1 MEIFA
6 GVALILGSM
15 AQAWRPKR
23 VEEPPQTR
31 RRTSGGA
38 AASTARGGAKEAGK
52 DGAAKGKEKD
62 DGKMVDVDKEK
73 KDDSSEPSRG
83 SGSRARRGGRRTRAA
98 AKAREEDLKV
108 TIKDKG
114 LKQLITTLCK
124 LNLATAQQSRMN
136 WGTVIDA
143 VSGPKDLKIFTN
155 IEAEG
160 EAYTDEVEAAHVA
173 LDKIK
178 KGSEEHTAALKEMS
192 RRPAPAKG
200 NFAAFVDALV
210 VEDIGA
216 QNRAVI
222 QALSDALKEEMP
234 DVSVCKLKSIRDN
247 DKAMIIMNLRNLQ
260 PPTVRTAILDS
271 CKQLGCDVKSD
282 TPPPSP
288 LEDEIAAWL
297 TALGRG

>member
-1 MEIFA
+1 MWEILV
-6 GVALILGSM
+6 GLALILGD
-15 AQAWRPKR
+15 WRPKR

-38 AASTARGGAKEAGK
+38 STSSARAGGKEAA
-52 DGAAKGKEKD
+52 GAAKGKEKE
-62 DGKMVDVDKEK
+62 DGKMVDVDKD
-73 KDDSSEPSRG
+73 KDDSTEPSRG

-98 AKAREEDLKV
+98 AKARAEDMKV

-114 LKQLITTLCK
+114 LKSLITTLCK
-124 LNLATAQQSRMN
+124 LNLATAQQSRMS

-143 VSGPKDLKIFTN
+143 ASGPKSLKIFTN

-222 QALSDALKEEMP
+222 QALSDALKDEMP

-247 DKAMIIMNLRNLQ
+247 DKAMIIMNLRNF
-260 PPTVRTAILDS
+260 
-271 CKQLGCDVKSD
+271 
-282 TPPPSP
+282 
-288 LEDEIAAWL
+288 
-297 TALGRG
+297 